1 MISVLVPGLGEVEV
15 ENEESLKVLQ
25 GVLTNHLSKSRK
37 IAQKKADEPNKIVEA
52 IEKAQKAN
60 KALLEQVVKEVAK
73 IESTVTVEPPIVNVE
88 SPTINVPDITVPA
101 PKVTVQIP
109 KTKPIKKVTA
119 KNISRDGKGLINN
132 VEFVVTR

>member
-1 MISVLVPGLGEVEV
+1 MLSVLVPGLGPVEV
-15 ENEESLKVLQ
+15 ENEESLRILQ

-37 IAQKKADEPNKIVEA
+37 IAQDKADEPNKIVEA
-52 IEKAQKAN
+52 IERAQKAN

-73 IESTVTVEPPIVNVE
+73 IEPAVTVEAPIVNVE
-88 SPTINVPDITVPA
+88 APNINVPYITVPT

-119 KNISRDGKGLINN
+119 RNISRDGKGLINN
-132 VEFVVTR
+132 VDFVVTR